1 MIDIKIIRQ
10 KPEEVKKLAALKG
23 KNIDVEKILEL
34 DLKKRTFLKRF
45 QDLRHKQKILAFKK
59 PLPLKKL
66 SQIKN
71 SLKEIEKQI
80 KKIDLELHP
89 LLCQIPNLP
98 LEIQEKDE
106 VIRTWGEIPKISKS
120 KDYLEIAQKLDLI
133 DIKRASKT
141 SGTRFGFL
149 KKDGALL
156 EIALISFTFS
166 TLVQDGFEPIIPPV
180 MIKPEMARGMGYPE
194 QFEGGEAY
202 FIEKDQ
208 LFLVGTSEQI
218 IGSMHSNEIF
228 EEKDLPKRYLA
239 FSSCFRREAGS
250 WGKETWGIF
259 RVHQFDK
266 IEMFSF
272 CHPKDSKIEHQ
283 FFLSLQEKLMQSLK
297 IPYRVVKIGTKNL
310 SFPSAATY
318 DIEAWFPSRQDYLE
332 THSAS
337 NCTDFQAR
345 RLNIRFKSKE
355 GKLNFVHTVNGTA
368 FAIGRTI
375 IAIVENYQT
384 EDGKIKVPQVLRKF
398 LKKRIIG

>member
-10 KPEEVKKLAALKG
+10 YPEKVKRLSALKG
-23 KNIDVEKILEL
+23 KDVKVERILEL
-34 DLKKRTFLKRF
+34 DLKKRTLIQRF
-45 QDLRHKQKILAFKK
+45 QDLRHKQKVLGFKK

-66 SQIKN
+66 QQIKQT
-71 SLKEIEKQI
+71 LKEVEKQI
-80 KKIDLELHP
+80 KEIDLELLP
-89 LLCQIPNLP
+89 LILQIPNLP

-106 VIRTWGEIPKISKS
+106 IVKIWNRAFTVKNP

-149 KKDGALL
+149 KKEAALL
-156 EIALISFTFS
+156 EFALISFTYES
-166 TLVQDGFEPIIPPV
+166 LVKEGFEPIIPPV
-180 MIKPEMARGMGYPE
+180 LIKPEMAKATGYPE
-194 QFEGGEAY
+194 AFEGEEAY
-202 FIEKDQ
+202 FLEKDK
-208 LFLVGTSEQI
+208 LFLVGTAEQI
-218 IGSMHSNEIF
+218 IAPMHSNEVF

-272 CHPKDSKIEHQ
+272 CHPNESKKEHQ
-283 FFLSLQEKLMQSLK
+283 FFLSLEEKLMQSLK
-297 IPYRVVKIGTKNL
+297 IPYRVVKIATSNL

-318 DIEAWFPSRQDYLE
+318 DIEAFFPSRKEYLE
-332 THSAS
+332 THSTS

-345 RLNIRFKSKE
+345 RLNIKFKDKN

-368 FAIGRTI
+368 FAMGRII
-375 IAIVENYQT
+375 IAIIENYQT
-384 EDGKIKVPQVLRKF
+384 RDGKIKVPQVLRKF
-398 LKKRIIG
+398 LKKNTIG